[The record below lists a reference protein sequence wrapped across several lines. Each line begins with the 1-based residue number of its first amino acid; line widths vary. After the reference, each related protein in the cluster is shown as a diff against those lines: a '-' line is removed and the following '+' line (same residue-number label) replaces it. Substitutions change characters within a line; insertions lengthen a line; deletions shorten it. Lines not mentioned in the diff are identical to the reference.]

1 MDIRLNEDN
10 LILESAVDEIVSC
23 LYRQDESEGFDKLQN
38 LLPAIENTIENYL
51 LASNDDRSVVSE
63 RINSILFQLLS
74 AMEKR
79 DIIVMADILKY
90 ELISCLKY

>member
-1 MDIRLNEDN
+1 MDIRLNENN
-10 LILESAVDEIVSC
+10 LILESAIDEIVSC

-38 LLPAIENTIENYL
+38 LLPVIENTIEGYIQ
-51 LASNDDRSVVSE
+51 ASNDDKSVVSE
-63 RINSILFQLLS
+63 KINSILLQLLS

-90 ELISCLKY
+90 ELINYLKY